1 MTSAKPNAARHRAKA
16 QPKVQRA
23 RDADLYKE
31 RKRIERIFSKLKQFR
46 RAATRYD
53 KLLVNVMGLA
63 KLAAI
68 TVAIRV
74 KQLSPVRLLRPGQ
87 LIVCGRTV
95 DMLLYNAARKTRDP
109 AGRHAY
115 EMNIVHASCTPD
127 RSKPGQPT
135 EQAGFHKG
143 DFPATVPRSRTSGR
157 TWSPTQTRPGT
168 RHRYHARQA
177 DCRHQR
183 KRKV

>member
-1 MTSAKPNAARHRAKA
+1 M
-16 QPKVQRA
+16 QRA
-23 RDADLYKE
+23 HDADLYKE
-31 RKRIERIFSKLKQFR
+31 RKRIERFFNKLKQFQ

-109 AGRHAY
+109 AGRPAY
-115 EMNIVHASCTPD
+115 EMNMVHASCTPD

-135 EQAGFHKG
+135 EQAGFHRG
-143 DFPATVPRSRTSGR
+143 DFPGYRSKRHRSEVSHQRPNLVAHSDTVWNETSAPRSASRLST
-157 TWSPTQTRPGT
+157 
-168 RHRYHARQA
+168 
-177 DCRHQR
+177 
-183 KRKV
+183 